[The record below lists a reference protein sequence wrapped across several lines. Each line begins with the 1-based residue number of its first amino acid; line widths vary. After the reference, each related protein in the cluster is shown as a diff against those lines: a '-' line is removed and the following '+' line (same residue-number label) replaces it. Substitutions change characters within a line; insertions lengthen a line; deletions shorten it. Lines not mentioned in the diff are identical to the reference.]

1 MNIVSRQSQMR
12 QRLNEKNEKD
22 LQKAMPKVVKKKE
35 KEERKKKEDEVP
47 KFFVELIEELGFD
60 KKDAKNLFE
69 NKEKW
74 SYLKSDRLIHCA
86 QIGEFS
92 KIPLF
97 DSKNELL
104 EFIKFLGCKFSVPF
118 AANCLVEH
126 CIKEHGFRTIPCPY
140 DYCKY
145 EAFNETVYKE
155 SSKFFKYVLI

>member
-86 QIGEFS
+86 QIGVFLKYRLIEFT
-92 KIPLF
+92 
-97 DSKNELL
+97 
-104 EFIKFLGCKFSVPF
+104 KFLKKK
-118 AANCLVEH
+118 LVDFW
-126 CIKEHGFRTIPCPY
+126 IFDFWKKIITDRR
-140 DYCKY
+140 
-145 EAFNETVYKE
+145 N
-155 SSKFFKYVLI
+155 L

>member
-1 MNIVSRQSQMR
+1 MR

-86 QIGEFS
+86 QIGVFS
-92 KIPLF
+92 KIP
-97 DSKNELL
+97 
-104 EFIKFLGCKFSVPF
+104 
-118 AANCLVEH
+118 
-126 CIKEHGFRTIPCPY
+126 
-140 DYCKY
+140 
-145 EAFNETVYKE
+145 
-155 SSKFFKYVLI
+155 

>member
-1 MNIVSRQSQMR
+1 MPFKMNIVSRQSQMR
-12 QRLNEKNEKD
+12 QRMNEKNEKD
-22 LQKAMPKVVKKKE
+22 LKKAMPKVVKKKE
-35 KEERKKKEDEVP
+35 NVEGKKKEDEVP

-97 DSKNELL
+97 DSKSRFWN
-104 EFIKFLGCKFSVPF
+104 
-118 AANCLVEH
+118 
-126 CIKEHGFRTIPCPY
+126 
-140 DYCKY
+140 
-145 EAFNETVYKE
+145 
-155 SSKFFKYVLI
+155 

>member
-86 QIGEFS
+86 QIGEFLKNS
-92 KIPLF
+92 LLF
-97 DSKNELL
+97 
-104 EFIKFLGCKFSVPF
+104 
-118 AANCLVEH
+118 
-126 CIKEHGFRTIPCPY
+126 
-140 DYCKY
+140 
-145 EAFNETVYKE
+145 
-155 SSKFFKYVLI
+155 

>member
-1 MNIVSRQSQMR
+1 MPFKLNIVSRQSQMR

-92 KIPLF
+92 TSLF
-97 DSKNELL
+97 DSKTESLK
-104 EFIKFLGCKFSVPF
+104 FIKF
-118 AANCLVEH
+118 
-126 CIKEHGFRTIPCPY
+126 
-140 DYCKY
+140 
-145 EAFNETVYKE
+145 
-155 SSKFFKYVLI
+155 